1 MKFRQMLLSITAF
14 ALVVG
19 GLMYVDPRV
28 SDRFSQLVSG
38 GDGIASWDN
47 RLAELGGVLLS
58 ALKTQSLEN
67 GPVVVFAAVG
77 AMLFLFMVRT

>member
-1 MKFRQMLLSITAF
+1 MGSRPGTTA
-14 ALVVG
+14 
-19 GLMYVDPRV
+19 
-28 SDRFSQLVSG
+28 ST
-38 GDGIASWDN
+38 
-47 RLAELGGVLLS
+47 ELGGVLLS

>member
-19 GLMYVDPRV
+19 GLVHRSPRARQV
-28 SDRFSQLVSG
+28 LAAASG
-38 GDGIASWDN
+38 GDGISSWDN
-47 RLAELGGVLLS
+47 RVMDVGGVLLS